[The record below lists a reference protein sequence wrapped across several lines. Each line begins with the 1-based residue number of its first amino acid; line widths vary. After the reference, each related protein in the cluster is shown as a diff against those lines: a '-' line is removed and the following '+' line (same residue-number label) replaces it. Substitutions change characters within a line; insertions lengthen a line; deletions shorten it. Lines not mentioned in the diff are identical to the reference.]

1 MSPAGESQLSFHD
14 LSSDRGLWVLVCVRQ
29 IDVPAVCA
37 GKVMKAALKH
47 IEIIAKAREKGKFLY
62 QLTPTLNDFRK

>member
-1 MSPAGESQLSFHD
+1 MTFH
-14 LSSDRGLWVLVCVRQ
+14 LKRGFWFVFRQ

-47 IEIIAKAREKGKFLY
+47 IEIIAKAREKGMFLY
-62 QLTPTLNDFRK
+62 QLTHRVYVSKSGQV